1 VNLCLPLEIRSDGKF
16 NFDDTASYWLNI
28 CLEFKAW
35 ELMYKF
41 VDDFAHLRELDYLS
55 NLLGAHVIEVLPSE
69 LLLLFNLPENFL
81 WYTMVLP

>member
-1 VNLCLPLEIRSDGKF
+1 
-16 NFDDTASYWLNI
+16 
-28 CLEFKAW
+28 
-35 ELMYKF
+35 MYKF
-41 VDDFAHLRELDYLS
+41 VDDFAHLRELYYLS